1 METIEYS
8 RSDEEDSYGYSQD
21 SYYNETKFV
30 ESWHDDGY
38 SSGSDFEEEPYG
50 GAPEPEPP
58 DRYSSS
64 YTTPSYPKPKIR
76 TWENL
81 KWIMYEN
88 YCPQCL
94 NQGRKTTFPP
104 KQAIQGDKMP
114 KTTLNLTEKSWC
126 KGQGHIA
133 KDCPTKKS
141 SPRQEPTLCLH
152 PQVLQKQVDV
162 STLQHDQVQTEACQI
177 DYNVPMT
184 LLMHLSSAKSIEK
197 VSSTKEI
204 IKDQGKVSTMEKVFT
219 KESQNQGELTLK
231 KVVVNKDESVED
243 TIPIKEEPPNAQQ
256 FLKTQ
261 CKLLNPYT
269 LQWTN
274 LTYLCVGKQVLR
286 TKPLEEGGDNV
297 RMGADVP
304 ADALVDRLLVR
315 LLDGLSDGLLEVLH
329 VSNQLVRTKES
340 YPFLPFCASQSHI
353 WKPGDPLRHPE
364 PFTLNPWCIFPYVN
378 PLSQDFPFPDL
389 NEIKSQRLYFD
400 HLLGIKK
407 PPTMTLDVPKSHH
420 FQPKLSRLK
429 THHKFPYLADFVIK
443 VPTAIFSFIVA
454 ISLLI

>member
-8 RSDEEDSYGYSQD
+8 SSDEEDSYGYSQD
-21 SYYNETKFV
+21 SYYNETRFV

-38 SSGSDFEEEPYG
+38 SSCSDFEEEPYG

-64 YTTPSYPKPKIR
+64 YTKPSYPKP
-76 TWENL
+76 
-81 KWIMYEN
+81 WISWN
-88 YCPQCL
+88 P
-94 NQGRKTTFPP
+94 
-104 KQAIQGDKMP
+104 IP
-114 KTTLNLTEKSWC
+114 KTNSYPIFYPTRKVIYKLFVHSGSKTYGPEFFLFSGLGYLQWESNMNYYFEYHSTPQEDKLSIALGQLKSSVLRWWDQDEYNRWC
-126 KGQGHIA
+126 KGQAHIA
-133 KDCPTKKS
+133 KDCPTKKG
-141 SPRQEPTLCLH
+141 SPKQEPTLCLH

-184 LLMHLSSAKSIEK
+184 VLMHLSSAKSIEK
-197 VSSTKEI
+197 VSGTKEI

-219 KESQNQGELTLK
+219 KESQNQRELTLK
-231 KVVVNKDESVED
+231 KVVVNKDESVKD
-243 TIPIKEEPPNAQQ
+243 TIQIKEEPPIAQQ
-256 FLKTQ
+256 FPKTQ

-274 LTYLCVGKQVLR
+274 LTYLCVEPHMEL
-286 TKPLEEGGDNV
+286 
-297 RMGADVP
+297 
-304 ADALVDRLLVR
+304 
-315 LLDGLSDGLLEVLH
+315 
-329 VSNQLVRTKES
+329 
-340 YPFLPFCASQSHI
+340 
-353 WKPGDPLRHPE
+353 GDPLRHPE
-364 PFTLNPWCIFPYVN
+364 QFTLNPWCIFPYVN
-378 PLSQDFPFPDL
+378 PRSQDFPFPKL

-429 THHKFPYLADFVIK
+429 TPHNFPYLADFVIK

-454 ISLLI
+454 ISLLL